1 MMALAWLAQ
10 SATTILSRHLWPYL
24 ITSEHRTHSS
34 WKIFHK
40 RVNTDFFLLT
50 FLATPSAKMATNGV
64 INGEM
69 AQSPHEL
76 FDTILVLDFGSQ
88 YTHLITRRLREL
100 NVYSEML
107 PCTQKLRD
115 LDFTP
120 KGIILSGGPYS
131 VYSEDAPHVD
141 EEVFKLDVPIL
152 GICYGLQ
159 ELAWHHGKGV
169 AAGEKREF
177 GKATLQL
184 QKHAEKS
191 AHIDQ
196 LFEGLENEI
205 AWMSHGDKVSRLPKN
220 FHTIASTSNAPFAGI
235 AHDTKNLFGI
245 QFHPEVSHTPK
256 GIQLIKNFAVGICK
270 AQTNWTMKAFV
281 DEEVAR
287 IRTLVGDKAQVIGA
301 VSGGVDST
309 VAAKLM
315 ETAIGE

>member
-1 MMALAWLAQ
+1 MA
-10 SATTILSRHLWPYL
+10 
-24 ITSEHRTHSS
+24 
-34 WKIFHK
+34 
-40 RVNTDFFLLT
+40 VNGT
-50 FLATPSAKMATNGV
+50 TNG
-64 INGEM
+64 ELPQ
-69 AQSPHEL
+69 APHKL

-107 PCTQKLRD
+107 PCTQKLKD

-131 VYSEDAPHVD
+131 VYSPDAPHVD
-141 EEVFKLDVPIL
+141 EAVFQLDVPIL

-169 AAGEKREF
+169 AAGEKREY

-184 QKHAEKS
+184 QKHAGKS
-191 AHIDQ
+191 AHIDK
-196 LFEGLENEI
+196 LFEGLENELV
-205 AWMSHGDKVSRLPKN
+205 WMSHGDKVSRLPDN
-220 FHTIASTSNAPFAGI
+220 FHTIASTANAPFAGI
-235 AHDTKNLFGI
+235 AHDTKNLYGI

-270 AQTNWTMKAFV
+270 AQTNWTMGAFV
-281 DEEVAR
+281 NQEVER
-287 IRTLVGDKAQVIGA
+287 IRTLVGDKQQVIGA

-315 ETAIGE
+315 QTAIGKFIDRYTAGTLRYLSGIMHLQSRSILEKGVNLANCRR